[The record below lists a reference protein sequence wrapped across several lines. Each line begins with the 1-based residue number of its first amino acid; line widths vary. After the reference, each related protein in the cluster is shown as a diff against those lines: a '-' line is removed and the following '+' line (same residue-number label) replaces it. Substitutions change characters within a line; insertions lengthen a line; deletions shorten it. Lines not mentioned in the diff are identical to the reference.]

1 MGGSAKV
8 EPVTDTDEGELTAE
22 FAQCAQAI
30 GQNATKIAA
39 LESEVSELRSSNQAL
54 ELAQSEL
61 NRRGAVCTEGVSPS
75 GAPTGRHASATR
87 PAQKPAS
94 CLPSEAPSFCRL
106 LRRCRRAG
114 LGREQGVSA
123 AYLLSPWR

>member
-8 EPVTDTDEGELTAE
+8 EPVTDTDEGKLSAE

-54 ELAQSEL
+54 ELEL
-61 NRRGAVCTEGVSPS
+61 ALVKSRALAADRAPRGGAHRGCTVRPYVYC
-75 GAPTGRHASATR
+75 TG
-87 PAQKPAS
+87 
-94 CLPSEAPSFCRL
+94 
-106 LRRCRRAG
+106 
-114 LGREQGVSA
+114 
-123 AYLLSPWR
+123 